1 LAILAKEHPPFLQIS
16 NLFLG
21 GFETFGKVPLPKS
34 RPRFAKGTLAIL
46 VQETLPFLLIANL
59 FLGGCETF
67 GKVAFAKEPP
77 PKSRPT
83 PLAMHLCQRNP
94 ILPLHHSKTKKRT
107 VFTIRFVASEG
118 IEPSS

>member
-1 LAILAKEHPPFLQIS
+1 LDSRFAKGTLAILVQETLPFLQIS

-21 GFETFGKVPLPKS
+21 GCETFGKVPLPKS

-77 PKSRPT
+77 PV
-83 PLAMHLCQRNP
+83 CQRYFGNP
-94 ILPLHHSKTKKRT
+94 CSGNSP
-107 VFTIRFVASEG
+107 F
-118 IEPSS
+118 PSNI